1 MVQPG
6 QELFPLMGLSGGREH
21 QAEPHGAASGYAHE
35 KLGVDDTVEASAARG
50 EFTLR
55 PGDTPVILL
64 SAGIG
69 VTPVLAMLYALSG
82 ERSAREVWWLYGA
95 RNGRED
101 PSPKKRASCSEH
113 WAARNCFIHTARPL
127 PKLSARRG

>member
-1 MVQPG
+1 LVQPG

-21 QAEPHGAASGYAHE
+21 QAEPHGAASGYARE

-69 VTPVLAMLYALSG
+69 VTPVLAMFYALSG

-101 PSPKKRASCSEH
+101 PFAEEACELLGALGRKELFYSYGKTFA
-113 WAARNCFIHTARPL
+113 
-127 PKLSARRG
+127 